1 VEKEQRFYPLLLLM
15 MMMMMM
21 VLEIRSSEYIDSLKA
36 THTNIEKRERESDF
50 FGARSRR
57 RERVEGTRCHHLKLD
72 GFEFCDRGISNFRE
86 RISKMIKANVWFF
99 FIAIP

>member
-36 THTNIEKRERESDF
+36 THPKIEKRERERF
-50 FGARSRR
+50 LRRSLETSRA
-57 RERVEGTRCHHLKLD
+57 C
-72 GFEFCDRGISNFRE
+72 
-86 RISKMIKANVWFF
+86 
-99 FIAIP
+99 